1 MNPEPIPDN
10 EFERLLDRVQALRSG
25 LDAIDREAERLMIE
39 LRRAGER
46 ESLHKVVNLRREIM
60 QDYQQ
65 SLTLIADKVV
75 SPVLAVKALRKI
87 EELDLQFGA
96 IEWARSDPDSKL
108 DELERISQAV
118 NKLICTLK
126 GFL

>member
-87 EELDLQFGA
+87 EELENL
-96 IEWARSDPDSKL
+96 PVL
-108 DELERISQAV
+108 NV
-118 NKLICTLK
+118 
-126 GFL
+126 